1 MDRRKGLLIAAAVI
15 AVLGTLLV
23 VAYVRSANSRAA
35 DQFHAVKVLRVV
47 KQIDQ
52 GESVAAAQQAGAI
65 SLGDVAQSSLLS
77 GALTDLSSISNDV
90 ALTTLYP
97 GEQVVSAKFG
107 TSTASTALTIPSG
120 MLAISVSLT
129 DPTRVAS
136 FVNPGNAVAIFLN
149 GTAGGK
155 NGAYSRMLLPKVQVI
170 AVGSTSTLPDQ
181 STNKAQTTT
190 TLPSTL
196 LTFAVTQQEAEKIFF
211 AQSQGTLSLGLL
223 NGQSKVAPGSG
234 VNAANLF
241 N

>member
-23 VAYVRSANSRAA
+23 VAYVRTANSRAA
-35 DQFHAVKVLRVV
+35 DQYHAVPVLKVV

-52 GESVAAAQQAGAI
+52 GETVAEAQASGAI
-65 SLGDVAQSSLLS
+65 TLGNVAQNSLLS
-77 GALTDLSSISNDV
+77 GALTEISSISNDV
-90 ALTTLYP
+90 ALATLYP

-107 TSTASTALTIPSG
+107 ASASSTALTIPKG
-120 MLAISVSLT
+120 MIAISVSLT

-136 FVNPGNAVAIFLN
+136 FVNPGNAVVIFLN
-149 GTAGGK
+149 GTASRG
-155 NGAYSRMLLPKVQVI
+155 GAYSRMLLPKVQVI

-190 TLPSTL
+190 SLPSTL
-196 LTFAVTQQEAEKIFF
+196 LTFAVTQQQAEKIFF

-223 NGQSKVAPGSG
+223 NGQSQVAPGPG

>member
-1 MDRRKGLLIAAAVI
+1 MDRRKGLLVAAAVI

-35 DQFHAVKVLRVV
+35 DQYHAVKVLRVV

-52 GESVAAAQQAGAI
+52 GETVAQAQASGAVAV
-65 SLGDVAQSSLLS
+65 SDVAQNSVIS

-97 GEQVVSAKFG
+97 GEQVVAAKFG
-107 TSTASTALTIPSG
+107 ASQASTALTIPKG
-120 MLAISVSLT
+120 MIAISVSLT

-136 FVNPGNAVAIFLN
+136 FVNPGNAVAVFLN
-149 GTAGGK
+149 GTAGRG
-155 NGAYSRMLLPKVQVI
+155 GAYSRMLLSKVQVI

-181 STNKAQTTT
+181 TANKAQTSSS
-190 TLPSTL
+190 LPSTL
-196 LTFAVTQQEAEKIFF
+196 LTFAVTQQQAEKLFF
-211 AQSQGTLSLGLL
+211 AQSQGTLSLALL
-223 NGQSKVAPGSG
+223 NAQSQVTPGPG

>member
-1 MDRRKGLLIAAAVI
+1 MDRRRGLLIAAAVI

-23 VAYVRSANSRAA
+23 VAYVRNANSRAA
-35 DQFHAVKVLRVV
+35 NQYHAVRVLRVV

-52 GESVAAAQQAGAI
+52 GETVADAQATGAI
-65 SLGDVAQSSLLS
+65 AASDVAQNSVVT

-97 GEQVVSAKFG
+97 GEQVVAAKFG
-107 TSTASTALTIPSG
+107 TSQASTALTIPKG
-120 MLAISVSLT
+120 MIAISVSLT

-136 FVNPGNAVAIFLN
+136 FVNPGNAVAVFLN
-149 GTAGGK
+149 GTAGRG
-155 NGAYSRMLLPKVQVI
+155 GAYSRMLLSKVQVI

-181 STNKAQTTT
+181 TTNKAQTSSS
-190 TLPSTL
+190 LPSTL
-196 LTFAVTQQEAEKIFF
+196 LTFAVTQQQAEKLFF
-211 AQSQGTLSLGLL
+211 AQSQGTLSLALL
-223 NGQSKVAPGSG
+223 NAQSQVTPGPG